1 MQIHF
6 VIKRK
11 IEDRKAADTGGAKGR
26 RLHRSTTWG
35 PADTVI
41 QRRGRQRPTHNTGG
55 GRKKSVSAT
64 ILSGDAHGVVAPV
77 GIKSHTLRVLIYLLN
92 ITELNPVYRGFCSSE
107 REPGCSD
114 MVIYADWQQAAVEP
128 RSDSCLPMTGEG
140 TGLEALASPQ
150 AGYLGKVQERA
161 ASLEYCPWCSSKGL
175 TYALR
180 CYRIKLQES
189 IALCTNPQCLFP
201 LVTRPLEDIL
211 ASLDPLQPT
220 VGNKRKSALV
230 LEEEEVVKSPLK
242 RQQSSD
248 LRPESISSVP
258 GRSLEHCSLHPV
270 TNGQVNGYHKESPD
284 VETTEWDNED
294 VQNKDDPA
302 PSACSDPLEHSSDVL
317 LASSGAQ
324 SPALSPHF
332 ISPDVSRQDNVPGL
346 NCRLNSSQASYS
358 ANIQTSSPPC
368 NEQPMSTE
376 KDSLMADIPPCQDIN
391 GFHSES
397 RDLSDQLVSV
407 PKQLLWKN
415 SDSLC
420 WLDSLLV
427 VLVNCKS
434 LRKLGLE
441 HEPRRSSVWRLL
453 REHEAICA
461 AVQAHQQTGR
471 DGVLRVPSH
480 VLQNA
485 YVDLQSLRT
494 SVFKLLQPKLHC
506 KMGQR
511 ETPVF
516 AMPLLLTLD
525 SWVERLFQ
533 TTYLWDFKCS
543 ECKVI
548 TKERV
553 IKTLPTFTNILPDWT
568 PLNAVHLAPCNMCCK
583 KNQMRTMLLESISP
597 VFALHFVEGLPD
609 NDVSKYT
616 FSFKGNR
623 YSVTTVIQYS
633 HRLRHFVTW
642 IYNED
647 GLWLE
652 CDDLK
657 YPECKTYQQL
667 QIPSQEIHVVFWE
680 AEEDGWASVCS
691 SFNALLERPPAKN
704 EGVPNLKDFSTEEPS
719 VLIPDY
725 SLLTSHSDTNVVCAL
740 SGDDSTKVDT
750 TVTYDANTSI
760 GASTL
765 LDTFEGLT
773 HNDIITITLMELQP
787 DSVQSEK
794 QSLMDT
800 QQTENPPAPLLTE
813 EVISSPDSSVLAA
826 GGDLCHSA
834 DAEPTPT
841 SSQSQ
846 SESGD
851 SSAGDPTFVC
861 GAKRR
866 RGRRPKKKKTV
877 GRQRGKKATSSKD
890 APQGTPDAPSEP
902 PKPVCSA
909 ENNTAPITEQTSTTS
924 STNNLPPS
932 STQNDRWSFL
942 LSKHPLNQFKKNI
955 SHLPPTQNLPVI
967 TEVNPSQP
975 VHSTPNPVKKPP
987 IPSRIPKAPLL
998 KEEGTVLPPKA
1009 AEMYGG
1015 FGAKSSNPSITLSSP
1030 LSIPPLPPAVLP
1042 NRPTPLAWTSDTSP
1056 PSLHEN
1062 SSIKKPGSS
1071 KVPLVLSDTEALRYK
1086 LLKKLKAK
1094 KKKLAKLNQ
1103 LLGNGGGAHLRPDST
1118 DLNSPSTVSSSTYDG
1133 STCDDILSDLLSP
1146 ATATSHLSP
1155 DSTGFFEML
1164 ASGQDGANQP
1174 DCVVSGARVVSQTNC
1189 RTSQHEDHNFLE
1201 EFFSQL

>member
-1 MQIHF
+1 
-6 VIKRK
+6 
-11 IEDRKAADTGGAKGR
+11 
-26 RLHRSTTWG
+26 
-35 PADTVI
+35 
-41 QRRGRQRPTHNTGG
+41 
-55 GRKKSVSAT
+55 
-64 ILSGDAHGVVAPV
+64 
-77 GIKSHTLRVLIYLLN
+77 
-92 ITELNPVYRGFCSSE
+92 
-107 REPGCSD
+107 
-114 MVIYADWQQAAVEP
+114 
-128 RSDSCLPMTGEG
+128 
-140 TGLEALASPQ
+140 
-150 AGYLGKVQERA
+150 
-161 ASLEYCPWCSSKGL
+161 
-175 TYALR
+175 
-180 CYRIKLQES
+180 
-189 IALCTNPQCLFP
+189 
-201 LVTRPLEDIL
+201 
-211 ASLDPLQPT
+211 PT
-220 VGNKRKSALV
+220 VGNKRKRALV

-284 VETTEWDNED
+284 VETAEWDNED

-302 PSACSDPLEHSSDVL
+302 PSACSDSLERSSDVL

-332 ISPDVSRQDNVPGL
+332 ISPDVPRQDNVPEL

-368 NEQPMSTE
+368 NEQPTSTE
-376 KDSLMADIPPCQDIN
+376 KDSLMADIPPCRDVN
-391 GFHSES
+391 GFHSE
-397 RDLSDQLVSV
+397 RDLSDELVSV
-407 PKQLLWKN
+407 PKQLL
-415 SDSLC
+415 
-420 WLDSLLV
+420 
-427 VLVNCKS
+427 
-434 LRKLGLE
+434 
-441 HEPRRSSVWRLL
+441 
-453 REHEAICA
+453 
-461 AVQAHQQTGR
+461 
-471 DGVLRVPSH
+471 
-480 VLQNA
+480 
-485 YVDLQSLRT
+485 
-494 SVFKLLQPKLHC
+494 
-506 KMGQR
+506 
-511 ETPVF
+511 
-516 AMPLLLTLD
+516 
-525 SWVERLFQ
+525 
-533 TTYLWDFKCS
+533 
-543 ECKVI
+543 
-548 TKERV
+548 V
-553 IKTLPTFTNILPDWT
+553 IKSLPTFTNILPDWT

-583 KNQMRTMLLESISP
+583 KNQMRTMLLES
-597 VFALHFVEGLPD
+597 
-609 NDVSKYT
+609 
-616 FSFKGNR
+616 
-623 YSVTTVIQYS
+623 
-633 HRLRHFVTW
+633 
-642 IYNED
+642 
-647 GLWLE
+647 
-652 CDDLK
+652 
-657 YPECKTYQQL
+657 
-667 QIPSQEIHVVFWE
+667 
-680 AEEDGWASVCS
+680 
-691 SFNALLERPPAKN
+691 
-704 EGVPNLKDFSTEEPS
+704 
-719 VLIPDY
+719 
-725 SLLTSHSDTNVVCAL
+725 DTNIVCAL
-740 SGDDSTKVDT
+740 SGDDST
-750 TVTYDANTSI
+750 TVTDDANTSI

-787 DSVQSEK
+787 DSVQSEM

-800 QQTENPPAPLLTE
+800 QQTENPTAPLLTE

-902 PKPVCSA
+902 PKPVGSA
-909 ENNTAPITEQTSTTS
+909 ENNTAPITKQTSTTS

-942 LSKHPLNQFKKNI
+942 LSKHPLNQLKKNI
-955 SHLPPTQNLPVI
+955 SHPPPTQNLPVI

-975 VHSTPNPVKKPP
+975 VHSTPNPVKKPL
-987 IPSRIPKAPLL
+987 IPSGIPKAPLL
-998 KEEGTVLPPKA
+998 TEEGTGLPPKA
-1009 AEMYGG
+1009 AEMFGG

-1042 NRPTPLAWTSDTSP
+1042 NRPTPLAWTSDTSL

-1146 ATATSHLSP
+1146 ATATGHLSP

-1201 EFFSQL
+1201 EFLSQL

>member
-1 MQIHF
+1 
-6 VIKRK
+6 
-11 IEDRKAADTGGAKGR
+11 
-26 RLHRSTTWG
+26 
-35 PADTVI
+35 
-41 QRRGRQRPTHNTGG
+41 
-55 GRKKSVSAT
+55 
-64 ILSGDAHGVVAPV
+64 
-77 GIKSHTLRVLIYLLN
+77 
-92 ITELNPVYRGFCSSE
+92 
-107 REPGCSD
+107 
-114 MVIYADWQQAAVEP
+114 
-128 RSDSCLPMTGEG
+128 
-140 TGLEALASPQ
+140 
-150 AGYLGKVQERA
+150 
-161 ASLEYCPWCSSKGL
+161 
-175 TYALR
+175 
-180 CYRIKLQES
+180 
-189 IALCTNPQCLFP
+189 
-201 LVTRPLEDIL
+201 
-211 ASLDPLQPT
+211 
-220 VGNKRKSALV
+220 
-230 LEEEEVVKSPLK
+230 
-242 RQQSSD
+242 
-248 LRPESISSVP
+248 
-258 GRSLEHCSLHPV
+258 
-270 TNGQVNGYHKESPD
+270 
-284 VETTEWDNED
+284 
-294 VQNKDDPA
+294 
-302 PSACSDPLEHSSDVL
+302 
-317 LASSGAQ
+317 
-324 SPALSPHF
+324 
-332 ISPDVSRQDNVPGL
+332 
-346 NCRLNSSQASYS
+346 
-358 ANIQTSSPPC
+358 
-368 NEQPMSTE
+368 
-376 KDSLMADIPPCQDIN
+376 
-391 GFHSES
+391 
-397 RDLSDQLVSV
+397 
-407 PKQLLWKN
+407 
-415 SDSLC
+415 
-420 WLDSLLV
+420 
-427 VLVNCKS
+427 
-434 LRKLGLE
+434 
-441 HEPRRSSVWRLL
+441 
-453 REHEAICA
+453 
-461 AVQAHQQTGR
+461 
-471 DGVLRVPSH
+471 
-480 VLQNA
+480 
-485 YVDLQSLRT
+485 
-494 SVFKLLQPKLHC
+494 
-506 KMGQR
+506 QR

-533 TTYLWDFKCS
+533 TTYLWEFKCS

-548 TKERV
+548 TKE
-553 IKTLPTFTNILPDWT
+553 
-568 PLNAVHLAPCNMCCK
+568 
-583 KNQMRTMLLESISP
+583 S
-597 VFALHFVEGLPD
+597 
-609 NDVSKYT
+609 DVSKYT

-647 GLWLE
+647 GSWLE
-652 CDDLK
+652 CDDSK

-680 AEEDGWASVCS
+680 VEEDGWASVCS
-691 SFNALLERPPAKN
+691 SFNVLLERPPAKN
-704 EGVPNLKDFSTEEPS
+704 EGVPNLKDFNTEEPS

-725 SLLTSHSDTNVVCAL
+725 PLLTSHSDTNIVCAL
-740 SGDDSTKVDT
+740 SGDDST
-750 TVTYDANTSI
+750 TVTDDANTSI

-787 DSVQSEK
+787 DSVQSEM

-800 QQTENPPAPLLTE
+800 QQTENPTAPLLTE

-826 GGDLCHSA
+826 GGNLCHSA

-851 SSAGDPTFVC
+851 SSASDPTFVC

-890 APQGTPDAPSEP
+890 APQGTLDAPSEP

-909 ENNTAPITEQTSTTS
+909 ENNTAPITEQTSMTS

-932 STQNDRWSFL
+932 STQNERWSFL

-955 SHLPPTQNLPVI
+955 SHPPPTQNLPVI
-967 TEVNPSQP
+967 TEVNPSRP
-975 VHSTPNPVKKPP
+975 VHSTPNPVKKPL
-987 IPSRIPKAPLL
+987 IPSGIPKAPLL
-998 KEEGTVLPPKA
+998 TEEGTGLPPKA
-1009 AEMYGG
+1009 AEMFGG

-1056 PSLHEN
+1056 PLLHEN
-1062 SSIKKPGSS
+1062 SSIKKAGSS

-1103 LLGNGGGAHLRPDST
+1103 LLGNGGGAHFRPDST
-1118 DLNSPSTVSSSTYDG
+1118 DLNSSSTVSSSTYDG

-1201 EFFSQL
+1201 EFLSQL